1 MKILIFRI
9 NSYVKFKANII
20 VKYWNFPAL
29 LLNLDSYGKMKIYKS
44 IVKILHPFESR
55 KRYRMALSE
64 QLINSK
70 DLLSLEKNGWHVSDL
85 TKENLNRVKKVRE
98 LSYQLLKTPGIQ
110 HKTYLD
116 QYHIDPSKYPFV
128 EELAMSNQ
136 IISLVSNYLSSYP
149 VLRHCTIWHS
159 PNKDLHEGGVQFFHI
174 DHEDTKQVKIFIP
187 LESIDHNSGPTT
199 IINATNSY
207 NIYKILI
214 KKGLISK
221 RNTKL
226 SNDLEKE
233 YFKDDQYIKL
243 TTEFG
248 KLAFVDTNRCYHFGG
263 RPSSKK
269 RLLLHLHYTS
279 FTADFLPLFIRSK
292 VHYPSH
298 ASKKDYLFKPFYA
311 YAPHMT
317 KK

>member
-55 KRYRMALSE
+55 KR
-64 QLINSK
+64 
-70 DLLSLEKNGWHVSDL
+70 
-85 TKENLNRVKKVRE
+85 
-98 LSYQLLKTPGIQ
+98 
-110 HKTYLD
+110 
-116 QYHIDPSKYPFV
+116 
-128 EELAMSNQ
+128 
-136 IISLVSNYLSSYP
+136 
-149 VLRHCTIWHS
+149 
-159 PNKDLHEGGVQFFHI
+159 
-174 DHEDTKQVKIFIP
+174 
-187 LESIDHNSGPTT
+187 
-199 IINATNSY
+199 
-207 NIYKILI
+207 
-214 KKGLISK
+214 
-221 RNTKL
+221 
-226 SNDLEKE
+226 
-233 YFKDDQYIKL
+233 
-243 TTEFG
+243 
-248 KLAFVDTNRCYHFGG
+248 
-263 RPSSKK
+263 
-269 RLLLHLHYTS
+269 LLLHLHYTS